1 MTAPQFRPLKFGVT
15 RVNLRNGTDGTRY
28 LQADQDLQAF
38 PDRLTDRLQHWAQ
51 VKPEH
56 SFMARRIQQAD
67 GTLGD
72 WQHISYAQAWQ
83 TARNIAQGLIDRG
96 LNAERPVVILSEN
109 SLEHALLALG
119 CLVAGVPYVP
129 TSPPYS
135 LVSVDYD
142 KLKHVLST
150 VTPGMVFASD
160 ARYAKAIAAT
170 VSDDMEVVM
179 VEGDVPGR
187 SVTAFESLCS
197 QPATPA
203 VDAAMA
209 ATGPDT
215 IAKFLF
221 TSGSTKLPKAVINT
235 NRLWCANQQQMAQ
248 SMPVL
253 AEQELVLV
261 DWLPWNHTF
270 GGNHNFGMT
279 VFHGGTLYID
289 DGKPTPALMHETL
302 RNLREIAP
310 TVYFNVPTGF
320 EAIAHA
326 MQTDDQLRKT
336 LLSRV
341 QMFFYAGAALA
352 QPIWDSLY
360 ASQEREVGERI
371 VMGTGL
377 GMTESGPFGIFVTNP
392 FVQAGDLGVPTPGLE
407 LKLVNMQGKT
417 EVRYRG
423 PNITPGYWRNPEET
437 ASAFDEEGFF
447 KTGDAVQW
455 IDETD
460 VHLGLKF
467 DGRIAEDFKLATGT
481 FVSVGPLRAKIIA
494 AGAPFIQDAVLTGI
508 NLKEVG
514 AMIFPTPAVRA
525 LSGLPADAPLADVL
539 ASAPVLAKFQDIVNT
554 LAQTSTG
561 SANRIARLC
570 LLSEPPTIDKGEITD
585 KGSINQRSVLT
596 HRADT
601 VAALHADTLHDIK
614 EEKMAS
620 KGFFNAFADVW
631 MHDGVRTP
639 MVDYCGSLGHISP
652 TDLGIKAAREALK
665 RAGIAASEI
674 GSVITGN
681 MAPGD
686 FDQFV
691 LPRHIGLYAGV
702 PQEVPAIMVQ
712 RICGTGFELFRQA
725 GEQIEAGVC
734 EAALVVGTESMTR
747 NPIAAFDHR
756 TGFKLGAPVGFK
768 DFMWEALKDPAAG
781 INMIQTAENL
791 AKKYSI
797 TREEVDQFASDS
809 FAKAVAA
816 QAEGFHAGE
825 IVPVVTEK
833 FELEGYVS
841 R

>member
-1 MTAPQFRPLKFGVT
+1 MNAPKFRPLKFGVT
-15 RVNLRNGTDGTRY
+15 RVHLQSGAPGTQY
-28 LQADQDLQAF
+28 LKADQELEAF

-51 VKPEH
+51 TKPH
-56 SFMARRIQQAD
+56 QTFMARRVKNDD
-67 GTLGD
+67 GTLGN
-72 WQHISYAQAWQ
+72 WRHITYAQAWSD
-83 TARNIAQGLIDRG
+83 ARSIAQSLINRG

-142 KLKHVLST
+142 KLKHVLNT
-150 VTPGMVFASD
+150 VTPGLVFASD

-170 VSDDMEVVM
+170 VSDDMEIVM
-179 VEGDVPGR
+179 LEGQVPGR
-187 SVTAFESLCS
+187 TVTAFDSLCTTA
-197 QPATPA
+197 ATTA

-209 ATGPDT
+209 STGPDT

-320 EAIAHA
+320 EAIANA
-326 MQTDDQLRKT
+326 MKTDDALRKT

-360 ASQEREVGERI
+360 ESQEREVGERI

-407 LKLVNMQGKT
+407 LKLVDMQGKT

-423 PNITPGYWRNPEET
+423 PNITPGYWRNAEET
-437 ASAFDEEGFF
+437 EGAFDEEGFF

-455 IDETD
+455 IDAND

-494 AGAPFIQDAVLTGI
+494 AGAPYIQDAVLTGI

-525 LSGLPADAPLADVL
+525 LSGLPPDAPLSEVL
-539 ASAPVLAKFQDIVNT
+539 ASAPVLAKFQDVVNT
-554 LAQTSTG
+554 LAQTATG

-570 LLSEPPTIDKGEITD
+570 LLSDPPTIDKSEITD
-585 KGSINQRSVLT
+585 KGSINQRSVLQ

-601 VAALHADTLHDIK
+601 VAALHKGTLPNIVK
-614 EEKMAS
+614 
-620 KGFFNAFADVW
+620 
-631 MHDGVRTP
+631 
-639 MVDYCGSLGHISP
+639 
-652 TDLGIKAAREALK
+652 
-665 RAGIAASEI
+665 
-674 GSVITGN
+674 
-681 MAPGD
+681 
-686 FDQFV
+686 
-691 LPRHIGLYAGV
+691 
-702 PQEVPAIMVQ
+702 PQ
-712 RICGTGFELFRQA
+712 
-725 GEQIEAGVC
+725 
-734 EAALVVGTESMTR
+734 
-747 NPIAAFDHR
+747 
-756 TGFKLGAPVGFK
+756 
-768 DFMWEALKDPAAG
+768 
-781 INMIQTAENL
+781 
-791 AKKYSI
+791 
-797 TREEVDQFASDS
+797 
-809 FAKAVAA
+809 
-816 QAEGFHAGE
+816 
-825 IVPVVTEK
+825 
-833 FELEGYVS
+833 
-841 R
+841 